1 MRCMPDVAVC
11 RCDVL
16 ERTPWDHL
24 YIVGRS
30 REELGRLCRHCGG
43 MFMMGNEAGGF
54 LGPGV

>member
-30 REELGRLCRHCGG
+30 REELGRLCANSQALRRNVHDG
-43 MFMMGNEAGGF
+43 E
-54 LGPGV
+54 